1 MISLDTVLKATSGRV
16 ISKGKIEFLGV
27 SIDSRTIKDGEIFIA
42 LKGDRFDGHNFVL
55 EALKK
60 GDGAIVEEGFVFQD
74 LELSNK
80 TIISVKDTLYA
91 LQDLA
96 KYLRRGFNGHVISVV
111 GSNGKTTTKELLS
124 SILATRLNVLK
135 TKDNLNN
142 QIGLP
147 LCIVNGVSN
156 PDIMVLEMGTN
167 RPFDIDELC
176 RIAYPDIGIITNI
189 GYEHLEGFG
198 SLENVRDAELE
209 VLPYIKRAIVN
220 GDDRFLLEGVR
231 ERFLGEIF
239 TYGINRDDVDIRAKD
254 IQVYEDGIRFVLCSK
269 EGAVSIRSN
278 LSGYFNVYNM
288 IAAALA
294 ALSLGFDLE
303 EIKKGLELFSGV
315 KMRFEVRRYQG
326 VTVLNDVYNAN
337 PSSIEESLNEL
348 MRLYQSST
356 HRGGNRHKR
365 AIAVLGDMLELG
377 DYSIKA
383 HQELGKR
390 IAKLPIDI
398 FIGVGPLMDFAV
410 RECSSKAIHA
420 ENNEIAGYKLKETIQ
435 EGDIVLIK
443 GSRGMK
449 MEKITNIIEDMFN

>member
-1 MISLDTVLKATSGRV
+1 MISLDTLLKATSGKV
-16 ISKGKIEFLGV
+16 ISNSKIEFSGV

-42 LKGDRFDGHNFVL
+42 LKGDRFDGHEFVS

-60 GDGAIVEEGFVFQD
+60 GDGAIIKEGFVYPD
-74 LELSNK
+74 LEYTNK
-80 TIISVKDTLYA
+80 TIISVKDTLNA

-96 KYLRRGFNGHVISVV
+96 IYVRRGFNGYVISVV
-111 GSNGKTTTKELLS
+111 GSNGKTTTKELIS
-124 SILATRLNVLK
+124 SILGLRLNVLK

-167 RPFDIDELC
+167 RPSDIDELC
-176 RIAYPDIGIITNI
+176 RIANPDIGVITNI
-189 GYEHLEGFG
+189 GYEHMEGFG
-198 SLENVRDAELE
+198 SLENVRDSELE
-209 VLPYIKRAIVN
+209 VLSYIKRAIVN
-220 GDDRFLLEGVR
+220 GDDPFLLEGVK
-231 ERFLGEIF
+231 ERFHGEIL
-239 TYGINRDDVDIRAKD
+239 TYGINREDVDIRAKD
-254 IQVYEDGIRFVLCSK
+254 IEVHEDGISFVLCSK
-269 EGAVSIRSN
+269 EGSIPIRSN

-288 IAAALA
+288 IAASSA
-294 ALSLGFDLE
+294 ALSLGFGLE

-326 VTVLNDVYNAN
+326 ITLLNDVYNAN
-337 PSSIEESLNEL
+337 PSSVEESLNEL
-348 MRLYQSST
+348 MRLYQLSKQKS
-356 HRGGNRHKR
+356 GNKHKR

-410 RECSSKAIHA
+410 KECNSKAIHA
-420 ENNEIAGYKLKETIQ
+420 ESNEIAGYKLKETIQ

-449 MEKITNIIEDMFN
+449 MEKVTNIIEEMFN